1 MDILDFARNALNIN
15 FNKVTSDF
23 ANKTL
28 ETEFGYKVEV
38 AYNRYKEKYEY
49 IIYKYSPKSD
59 FWVSIDT
66 IPLEYYNSHDEALK
80 AGIDMAIRLISNNA
94 LCLQ

>member
-1 MDILDFARNALNIN
+1 MDTLILLANSHDSGFI
-15 FNKVTSDF
+15 
-23 ANKTL
+23 NKTL

-38 AYNRYKEKYEY
+38 VYNQHKEKYEY
-49 IIYKYSPKSD
+49 IIIYKYSPKSD

-80 AGIDMAIRLISNNA
+80 AGIDMVIRLISNNM